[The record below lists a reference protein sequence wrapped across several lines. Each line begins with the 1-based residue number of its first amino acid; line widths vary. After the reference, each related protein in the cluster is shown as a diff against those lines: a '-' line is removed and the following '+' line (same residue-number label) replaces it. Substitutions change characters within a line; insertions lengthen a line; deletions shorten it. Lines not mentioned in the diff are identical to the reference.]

1 MSLFENKDFR
11 IIAKNFSY
19 LGLMRFTNIGFKL
32 FLVGYLVRIL
42 GENNYGIVTWL
53 DSVIQYFLM
62 VINFGFNIYA
72 AKYIVDNKGDN
83 DKINEIVS
91 SIYIIKIILFL
102 FSLIAI
108 YCISFSNDFNPYREL
123 LILFALCGIGEVLF
137 PIWFFQGKENLK
149 SATVIVFLS
158 RLFLILG
165 VLFFVKLE
173 ENIIEYIFLT
183 VLSTSIMGILGTV
196 FIFKYYDLN
205 FSLISYRTLKKYL
218 SDAFPFFLG
227 RFLSLIFN
235 FGTIFL
241 IGKYCEYE
249 QVTGFD
255 ICLKIIMVSVIP
267 FEMLQQAVFPS
278 LARTKDKSILKK
290 IVISS
295 FFLGLFASLIIFLIS
310 DRLLLLF
317 GGEAMLN
324 YVSVLNALTIL
335 APFVALT
342 FILGTCSLV
351 AFGFNKEYNISL
363 IGTSICYMLILIVL
377 YYFNLINFWN
387 LIYLRIFGDILMCLV
402 RLYYS
407 IKRKTLV

>member
-102 FSLIAI
+102 LSLIAI

-218 SDAFPFFLG
+218 SDAFPFFF
-227 RFLSLIFN
+227 R
-235 FGTIFL
+235 
-241 IGKYCEYE
+241 
-249 QVTGFD
+249 
-255 ICLKIIMVSVIP
+255 
-267 FEMLQQAVFPS
+267 
-278 LARTKDKSILKK
+278 
-290 IVISS
+290 
-295 FFLGLFASLIIFLIS
+295 
-310 DRLLLLF
+310 
-317 GGEAMLN
+317 
-324 YVSVLNALTIL
+324 
-335 APFVALT
+335 
-342 FILGTCSLV
+342 
-351 AFGFNKEYNISL
+351 
-363 IGTSICYMLILIVL
+363 
-377 YYFNLINFWN
+377 
-387 LIYLRIFGDILMCLV
+387 
-402 RLYYS
+402 
-407 IKRKTLV
+407 

>member
-1 MSLFENKDFR
+1 MHFH
-11 IIAKNFSY
+11 
-19 LGLMRFTNIGFKL
+19 
-32 FLVGYLVRIL
+32 
-42 GENNYGIVTWL
+42 
-53 DSVIQYFLM
+53 
-62 VINFGFNIYA
+62 
-72 AKYIVDNKGDN
+72 
-83 DKINEIVS
+83 
-91 SIYIIKIILFL
+91 
-102 FSLIAI
+102 
-108 YCISFSNDFNPYREL
+108 
-123 LILFALCGIGEVLF
+123 
-137 PIWFFQGKENLK
+137 
-149 SATVIVFLS
+149 
-158 RLFLILG
+158 
-165 VLFFVKLE
+165 
-173 ENIIEYIFLT
+173 
-183 VLSTSIMGILGTV
+183 
-196 FIFKYYDLN
+196 
-205 FSLISYRTLKKYL
+205 
-218 SDAFPFFLG
+218 FFLG